1 MRCEVCK
8 SQSVLLAVV
17 KICKVIR
24 DVLSPSVIMN
34 LRIISRQDKEKTYP
48 SDNKSKVLSLQIVNT
63 MIQVK
68 TPLRG

>member
-24 DVLSPSVIMN
+24 DVLSSSVIIN
-34 LRIISRQDKEKTYP
+34 FRTVSREHKEKTYP
-48 SDNKSKVLSLQIVNT
+48 SDNESKVLRLPTVNATIQI
-63 MIQVK
+63 QS
-68 TPLRG
+68 PLHA